1 MASANPPW
9 SIRMKRKGNEMT
21 SRHTKANDEAQIREI
36 IEDWASA
43 LRAKNVDGVMSH
55 YAPDLVQFD
64 MAPPLRYAGR
74 DVHEKG
80 LKEWFSSWK
89 GPIGYEI
96 RDLAVTAGE
105 NAAFCHS
112 LNRMSGTRT
121 NGEKTDVWFRYTLC
135 FRNIGGEW
143 KIAHAHESVP
153 FYMDGSYK
161 AAVDLKP

>member
-21 SRHTKANDEAQIREI
+21 TRHTKANDEAQIRAL

-43 LRAKNVDGVMSH
+43 LRVKNADGVVSH
-55 YAPDLVQFD
+55 YAEGFVQFSL
-64 MAPPLRYAGR
+64 APPLISTAA
-74 DVHEKG
+74 DAKG
-80 LKEWFSSWK
+80 LKAWFSTWQ

-96 RDLAVTAGE
+96 RHLSITVGDG
-105 NAAFCHS
+105 AAFSHS
-112 LNRMSGTRT
+112 LNRLSGTT
-121 NGEKTDVWFRYTLC
+121 TDGEKAALWFRHTLG
-135 FRNIGGEW
+135 FRKIDDKW
-143 KIAHAHESVP
+143 KIAHEHESVP